1 MPTPITPAMITALMT
16 GYRSDFQAGMSMA
29 PSQYQKIAMTVPST
43 SKSNTYGWLGQFR
56 SSVSGSAPA
65 SSRR

>member
-29 PSQYQKIAMTVPST
+29 PSQYKKIAMTVPST
-43 SKSNTYGWLGQFR
+43 SKSNTYGWLGSSR

>member
-29 PSQYQKIAMTVPST
+29 PSQYKKIAMTVPST
-43 SKSNTYGWLGQFR
+43 SKSNTYG
-56 SSVSGSAPA
+56 
-65 SSRR
+65 

>member
-29 PSQYQKIAMTVPST
+29 PSQYK
-43 SKSNTYGWLGQFR
+43 K
-56 SSVSGSAPA
+56 
-65 SSRR
+65 

>member
-29 PSQYQKIAMTVPST
+29 PSQYQKIAMTVPHVEIQHLRLA
-43 SKSNTYGWLGQFR
+43 GA
-56 SSVSGSAPA
+56 VPA
-65 SSRR
+65 VP

>member
-29 PSQYQKIAMTVPST
+29 PSQYQKIAMT
-43 SKSNTYGWLGQFR
+43 
-56 SSVSGSAPA
+56 
-65 SSRR
+65 

>member
-29 PSQYQKIAMTVPST
+29 PSQYKNCDDRALHLEIQHLRLAGAVPA
-43 SKSNTYGWLGQFR
+43 
-56 SSVSGSAPA
+56 VP
-65 SSRR
+65 

>member
-29 PSQYQKIAMTVPST
+29 PSQYQKIAMTVHVEIQHLRLA
-43 SKSNTYGWLGQFR
+43 GA
-56 SSVSGSAPA
+56 VPA
-65 SSRR
+65 VP

>member
-29 PSQYQKIAMTVPST
+29 PSQYKKNCDDRALHIEIQHLRLAGAVPA
-43 SKSNTYGWLGQFR
+43 
-56 SSVSGSAPA
+56 VP
-65 SSRR
+65 

>member
-29 PSQYQKIAMTVPST
+29 PSQYKKIAMTVPST
-43 SKSNTYGWLGQFR
+43 SKSNTYGWLGQF
-56 SSVSGSAPA
+56 PQ
-65 SSRR
+65 